1 MMESSRLREA
11 AAEGDVAAISRP
23 VDAGADPNAADDGGL
38 APLHA
43 AAAGSENLRGR
54 FAHGNRS

>member
-1 MMESSRLREA
+1 MTESSRLREA
-11 AAEGDVAAISRP
+11 AEAGDIAAVSQL

-43 AAAGSENLRGR
+43 AAGAALRWKLTGTAG
-54 FAHGNRS
+54 